1 MAEEKSFTP
10 NFKMSGDLLDRMKE
24 AGRPRER
31 GQGFDA
37 IAGLGE
43 DAMDLALSETDTGS
57 VTELLD
63 KVDYEKRLKEGKVEA
78 DEIEARG
85 GGVDDLLTSL
95 VGYGKLEEEKALGAP
110 DAGSAVAQ
118 DSSAVKMR
126 SPLKQRQDGI
136 KNLIKKTFGR
146 GFKTAAQRGSIFGK
160 KTFADF
166 QEPIKQKQQEFLDA
180 QKTDESTLNKIAD
193 LSEVS
198 GSLQSFK
205 KVMEEAG
212 KIHRGVGWSKHLLE
226 DKPELQWI
234 LDEVTDG
241 NRANVDVD
249 ENNSV
254 GFNISMPDGSSK
266 RVTEDDINNIL
277 LNHINPTVKANEAA
291 KEFAELDQLGY
302 NGRLPFDFQSQ
313 FKVNKDKINKDNL
326 GSYLKDPIFG
336 NTSFIQDAEEDGRW
350 KNLNTT
356 ANDIYN
362 AILES
367 GDPRL
372 IEESI
377 DEVARYQTNKQQ
389 AKYNGGVN
397 RKKQEE
403 AELRGDKPTGTEA
416 TASTPEVKTVTSGSS
431 FREPSPMTK
440 KTSGMTAAQKIE
452 YYRNL

>member
-1 MAEEKSFTP
+1 MAEEKDFTP

-37 IAGLGE
+37 VASLGS
-43 DAMDLALSETDTGS
+43 DAMDLAMQETDTGS
-57 VTELLD
+57 VSELLD

-85 GGVDDLLTSL
+85 GDVDDLLTNL
-95 VGYGKLEEEKALGAP
+95 QGHDKLEEEKASGVP
-110 DAGSAVAQ
+110 EAGSAVAAAG
-118 DSSAVKMR
+118 SAVKMR

-146 GFKTAAQRGSIFGK
+146 GFKTSAQRGSIFGK

-166 QEPIKQKQQEFLDA
+166 QDPIKQKQQEFLDA

-193 LSEVS
+193 LSELS
-198 GSLQSFK
+198 GSLQSMK

-226 DKPELQWI
+226 DRHDLQWI
-234 LDEVTDG
+234 LDEVADG
-241 NRANVDVD
+241 NRAKVDVD

-266 RVTEDDINNIL
+266 RVTENDINDIL

-302 NGRLPFDFQSQ
+302 NGRLPFDFESQ
-313 FKVNKDKINKDNL
+313 FKVNRDKINKDNL

-336 NTSFIQDAEEDGRW
+336 NTSFIQAAEEDGRW

-356 ANDIYN
+356 ADAVYSSV
-362 AILES
+362 LEN
-367 GDPRL
+367 GDPKL
-372 IEESI
+372 TEQTI
-377 DEVARYQTNKQQ
+377 DEVARFQTALMQN
-389 AKYNGGVN
+389 KYNGGVN

-403 AELRGDKPTGTEA
+403 KELRGESTSSTEA
-416 TASTPEVKTVTSGSS
+416 TTNAPEVKTVTSGGS
-431 FREPSPMTK
+431 FRESSPMTK
-440 KTSGMTAAQKIE
+440 KTGGMTATQKIE